1 MEDFDLSSLG
11 GLLGGAGMAASAV
24 LPYTMSQE
32 AIDQLKSIGTTMGA
46 RGTAVGETA
55 AGATEFQPF
64 TVTTGLG
71 TTQVDPTGGYT
82 QTLADTPEAIQT
94 GLLSAA
100 QAAIPG
106 AQVSPDQLYSQIQE
120 MRQPGYERERLAL
133 EQRLAAQ
140 GRLGTSSMMYG
151 GATPELMAMEESRR
165 QQETADILSSL
176 TQAGALTG
184 QNIQNIQG
192 MLTGGYTPQTQALAA
207 MSPSVQLQQ
216 PIVSS
221 RLGGS
226 EALYKGGIAGL
237 EAEAAGLTGAANV
250 EAARTQ
256 ALGNTLAQIFG
267 VQMAEGQAQSPY
279 DRLLDLLGFGG
290 SGSSGSDSSLSDS
303 QFFDKY
309 GYFRGEA

>member
-1 MEDFDLSSLG
+1 MAIDLSSLS

-24 LPYTMSQE
+24 LPYTMSEE
-32 AIDQLKSIGTTMGA
+32 AISQLKDIGTTMGA
-46 RGTAVGETA
+46 RGTAIGQEA

-64 TVTTGLG
+64 TVTTGTG
-71 TTQVDPTGGYT
+71 TTAVGPSGGYT
-82 QTLADTPEAIQT
+82 QTLGEVPQAIET
-94 GLLSAA
+94 GMLGAA

-106 AQVSPDQLYSQIQE
+106 AQVSPDQLYANIQA

-133 EQRLAAQ
+133 ENRLAAQ

-192 MLTGGYTPQTQALAA
+192 MLGVGYTPQTQALNALT
-207 MSPSVQLQQ
+207 PSVQLQQ

-267 VQMAEGQAQSPY
+267 VTMNEGQTESPY
-279 DRLLDLLGFGG
+279 ESLLKLLGYG
-290 SGSSGSDSSLSDS
+290 SGATEDTPSTTQQVLAAVAD
-303 QFFDKY
+303 QY
-309 GYFRGEA
+309 

>member
-1 MEDFDLSSLG
+1 MAIDLSSLS

-24 LPYTMSQE
+24 LPYTMSEE
-32 AIDQLKSIGTTMGA
+32 AISQLKDIGTTMGA
-46 RGTAVGETA
+46 RGTAIGQEA

-64 TVTTGLG
+64 TVTTGTG
-71 TTQVDPTGGYT
+71 TTAVGPSGGYT
-82 QTLADTPEAIQT
+82 QTLGEVPQAIET
-94 GLLSAA
+94 GMLGAA

-106 AQVSPDQLYSQIQE
+106 AQVSPDQLYANIQA

-133 EQRLAAQ
+133 ENRLAAQ

-192 MLTGGYTPQTQALAA
+192 MLGVGYTPQTQALAA
-207 MSPSVQLQQ
+207 LTPSVQLQQ

-267 VQMAEGQAQSPY
+267 VTMNQGQTESPY
-279 DRLLDLLGFGG
+279 ESLLKLLGYG
-290 SGSSGSDSSLSDS
+290 SGATEETPSTTQQVLAAVAD
-303 QFFDKY
+303 QY
-309 GYFRGEA
+309 

>member
-1 MEDFDLSSLG
+1 
-11 GLLGGAGMAASAV
+11 MAASAI
-24 LPYTMSQE
+24 LPYTMSEE
-32 AIDQLKSIGTTMGA
+32 AISQLKDIGTTMGA
-46 RGTAVGETA
+46 RGTAIGQEA

-64 TVTTGLG
+64 TVTTGTG
-71 TTQVDPTGGYT
+71 TTAVGPTGGYT
-82 QTLADTPEAIQT
+82 QTLGEVPQAIET
-94 GLLSAA
+94 GMLGAA

-106 AQVSPDQLYSQIQE
+106 AQVSPDQLYANIQA

-133 EQRLAAQ
+133 ENRLAAQ

-192 MLTGGYTPQTQALAA
+192 MLGVGYTPQTQALNALT
-207 MSPSVQLQQ
+207 PSVQLQQ

-221 RLGGS
+221 RLGAQ

-237 EAEAAGLTGAANV
+237 EAQAAGLTGAANV

-267 VQMAEGQAQSPY
+267 VTMNKGQTESPY
-279 DRLLDLLGFGG
+279 ESLLKLLGYG
-290 SGSSGSDSSLSDS
+290 SGSSTTTTPSTGSTTVDNLLSEYNDMTT
-303 QFFDKY
+303 F
-309 GYFRGEA
+309 

>member
-1 MEDFDLSSLG
+1 MAIDLSGLS

-24 LPYTMSQE
+24 LPYTMSEE
-32 AIDQLKSIGTTMGA
+32 AISQLKDIGTTMGA
-46 RGTAVGETA
+46 RGTAIGQEA

-64 TVTTGLG
+64 TVTTGTG
-71 TTQVDPTGGYT
+71 TTAVGPTGGYT
-82 QTLADTPEAIQT
+82 QTLAETPQAIQE

-100 QAAIPG
+100 RGAIPG
-106 AQVSPDQLYSQIQE
+106 AQVTPDQLYSQIQQ

-140 GRLGTSSMMYG
+140 GRLGTSSMLYG

-184 QNIQNIQG
+184 QNIQNISG
-192 MLTGGYTPQTQALAA
+192 MLTAGYTPQAQALAA
-207 MSPSVQLQQ
+207 MTPSVQLQQ
-216 PIVSS
+216 PIVSG
-221 RLGGS
+221 RLGES

-237 EAEAAGLTGAANV
+237 EAQAAGLTGAANV

-267 VQMAEGQAQSPY
+267 VQMAEGQTQSPY
-279 DRLLDLLGFGG
+279 DRLLNILGFGG
-290 SGSSGSDSSLSDS
+290 GSSGTSDANLSDS

>member
-1 MEDFDLSSLG
+1 MAIDLSSLS

-24 LPYTMSQE
+24 LPYTMSEE
-32 AIDQLKSIGTTMGA
+32 AISQLKDIGTTMGA
-46 RGTAVGETA
+46 RGTAIGQEA

-64 TVTTGLG
+64 TVTTGTG
-71 TTQVDPTGGYT
+71 TTAVGPSGGYT
-82 QTLADTPEAIQT
+82 QTLGEVPQAIET
-94 GLLSAA
+94 GMLGAA

-106 AQVSPDQLYSQIQE
+106 AQVSPDQLYANIQA

-133 EQRLAAQ
+133 ENRLAAQ

-192 MLTGGYTPQTQALAA
+192 MLGVGYTPQTQALNALT
-207 MSPSVQLQQ
+207 PSVQLQQ

-267 VQMAEGQAQSPY
+267 VTMNQGQTESPY
-279 DRLLDLLGFGG
+279 ESLLKLLGYG
-290 SGSSGSDSSLSDS
+290 SGATEDTPSTTQQVLAAVAD
-303 QFFDKY
+303 QY
-309 GYFRGEA
+309 